1 MSYVVHV
8 FEHEPPATLDEA
20 LAVFEGLSDARTAA
34 NAKFVRLA
42 QALIRRFPSE
52 VGGQPPLQPLWLEE
66 VPDGDTG
73 GSAVYSLGL
82 YGGGIQRLLPALVS
96 EALKLGLC
104 VLDEQAGRCY
114 VPDAWALTEDGRRRL
129 GFQAPPPPPPA
140 DETTVP
146 AALTPDWVCRRLLA
160 VVGAA
165 LAPEGFVGRARGRSE
180 GVSFSRSTEAGLQH
194 LGLGVREQGAIDVT
208 LHAELEPEVP
218 YALHRACLAQ
228 FKLSCQ
234 VLAHTAL
241 QPHQTYSDR
250 GKAPDDLV
258 GYRISM
264 SSEQFDEQANALV
277 NCLRDEYLPLLK
289 ACSDLPGIV
298 RVAQEPG
305 DLPGRLL
312 VSRVLPALVHW
323 AGLADAQAHAEA
335 LAERLLAS
343 PKDNRSVATLMRRS
357 GRRMAALPELRG
369 AWRPPTVWRAL
380 PTPADEVQ
388 GDAYWALAWPRLLAL
403 AQARGFAPSE
413 PEPGSFRLERQ
424 LPDVWQWVQ
433 FTLLKRDITSVS
445 FSIHLGTPTLHARWK
460 TLLAP
465 FGEGR
470 SPRGVPFAEC
480 NLLPDRLDD
489 FDIDR
494 NDLGFG
500 TDRRDFLADRVDSA
514 ERALAQVFERIF
526 DPMQTLAGVAALLQP
541 LDPKLYRKGD
551 AKGGDF
557 ERWAC
562 WLLLAAEHRPEL
574 VADMATLAR
583 SFFDAPRGMYGTYY
597 KDEHEAIQRLADEAL
612 RLAAYP
618 GSPST

>member
-20 LAVFEGLSDARTAA
+20 LAVFERLSDAPTAA

-52 VGGQPPLQPLWLEE
+52 VGGQPPLQPLWLES
-66 VPDGDTG
+66 VPDGDTD

-82 YGGGIQRLLPALVS
+82 YGGGIQRLMPALVS

-104 VLDEQAGRCY
+104 VLDEQAARCY
-114 VPDAWALTEDGRRRL
+114 VPDAWALTADGRRRL
-129 GFQAPPPPPPA
+129 NLQAPPPPPA
-140 DETTVP
+140 DETAVP
-146 AALTPDWVCRRLLA
+146 AELTPEWVCRRLLA
-160 VVGAA
+160 VLGAA
-165 LAPEGFVGRARGRSE
+165 LAPEGFVGRVYGRSE
-180 GVSFSRSTEAGLQH
+180 CVRFSRSTEAGLQH
-194 LGLGVREQGAIDVT
+194 LGLGVREHGAIDVT
-208 LHAELEPEVP
+208 LHAELEPELP

-250 GKAPDDLV
+250 GKAPDDLF

-264 SSEQFDEQANALV
+264 SSGRFDEQASAIV
-277 NCLRDEYLPLLK
+277 RCLREEYLPLLK

-298 RVAQEPG
+298 RTAQDPAG
-305 DLPGRLL
+305 LPGRLA

-323 AGLADAQAHAEA
+323 AGLAPVQDHAEA

-343 PKDNRSVATLMRRS
+343 PKDKRSEAALMRRS
-357 GRRMAALPELRG
+357 ARRMAAVPALRG
-369 AWRPPTVWRAL
+369 AWRPPAVWRAL
-380 PTPADEVQ
+380 PNPADEVQ

-403 AQARGFAPSE
+403 AQARGFALSE
-413 PEPGSFRLERQ
+413 PEPGYFRLERQ
-424 LPDVWQWVQ
+424 LPDVRQWVQ
-433 FTLLKRDITSVS
+433 FVLLKRDITSVS

-460 TLLAP
+460 ALLAP

-470 SPRGVPFAEC
+470 SPRGVPFVEC

-494 NDLGFG
+494 SDLGFG
-500 TDRRDFLADRVDSA
+500 TDRRDFLAERVDSA
-514 ERALAQVFERIF
+514 ERALAQVFDRIF

-541 LDPKLYRKGD
+541 LDPKLYKKGD

-562 WLLLAAEHRPEL
+562 WLLLAAMHRREL
-574 VADMATLAR
+574 LADMAALAR
-583 SFFDAPRGMYGTYY
+583 SHFDAPRGMHGTYY
-597 KDEHEAIQRLADEAL
+597 KDEHEAVKRLADEAL

>member
-8 FEHEPPATLDEA
+8 FEHAPPATLGEA
-20 LAVFEGLSDARTAA
+20 LAVFERLSGVRTAA
-34 NAKFVRLA
+34 NAKFARLA
-42 QALIRRFPSE
+42 RALIQRFPSE
-52 VGGQPPLQPLWLEE
+52 VGGQAPLRPLWVES

-82 YGGGIQRLLPALVS
+82 YDGGIQRLLPALVS

-104 VLDEQAGRCY
+104 VLDEQAARCY

-129 GFQAPPPPPPA
+129 SFQAPPPPPA

-146 AALTPDWVCRRLLA
+146 AELTPDWVCRRLLA

-165 LAPEGFVGRARGRSE
+165 LAPEGFVGRVRGRSE

-194 LGLGVREQGAIDVT
+194 LWLGVREQMAIDVT
-208 LHAELEPEVP
+208 LRAELEPELP
-218 YALHRACLAQ
+218 YALRRACLQQ
-228 FKLSCQ
+228 FKVSCQ
-234 VLAHTAL
+234 VLAHPAL
-241 QPHQTYSDR
+241 PPHQSYSDR
-250 GKAPDDLV
+250 GKSLDDLD
-258 GYRISM
+258 GYYTITMESRP
-264 SSEQFDEQANALV
+264 FDAQARAIV
-277 NCLRDEYLPLLK
+277 TCLRDEYLPLLK

-298 RVAQEPG
+298 RTAQDPG

-323 AGLADAQAHAEA
+323 AGLADVQDHAEA

-343 PKDNRSVATLMRRS
+343 PKDKRSEAALMRRS
-357 GRRMAALPELRG
+357 ARRLAALPVLRG

-388 GDAYWALAWPRLLAL
+388 GAEFWTLAWPRLLTL

-424 LPDVWQWVQ
+424 LPDVRQWVQ
-433 FTLLKRDITSVS
+433 FTLLKRDIISVS

-465 FGEGR
+465 FGGGR

-494 NDLGFG
+494 HDLRFG

-514 ERALAQVFERIF
+514 ERALAQVFDRIF

-541 LDPKLYRKGD
+541 LDPKLYKKGD

-562 WLLLAAEHRPEL
+562 WLLLAAMHRPEL

-583 SFFDAPRGMYGTYY
+583 RFFDVPRGMYGTYY

-612 RLAAYP
+612 RLA
-618 GSPST
+618 GQG

>member
-8 FEHEPPATLDEA
+8 FEHAPPATLREA
-20 LAVFEGLSDARTAA
+20 LGVFERLSSRSAAA
-34 NAKFVRLA
+34 NPRFAQLA

-52 VGGQPPLQPLWLEE
+52 VGGQAPLQPMWVES

-82 YGGGIQRLLPALVS
+82 YDGGIQRLLPALVS

-104 VLDEQAGRCY
+104 VLDEQAARCY

-129 GFQAPPPPPPA
+129 GFQAPPPPPA
-140 DETTVP
+140 DDTVVP
-146 AALTPDWVCRRLLA
+146 AELTPGWVCRRLLA

-165 LAPEGFVGRARGRSE
+165 LAPDGFVGRLQGRGDSIT
-180 GVSFSRSTEAGLQH
+180 FSRSTEAGLQH
-194 LGLGVREQGAIDVT
+194 LSLSAKDRSAIEVT
-208 LHAELEPEVP
+208 LFAELEPELP

-228 FKLSCQ
+228 FKVSCQ

-250 GKAPDDLV
+250 GKALDDLF
-258 GYRISM
+258 GYTISM
-264 SSEQFDEQANALV
+264 SAKAFDEEASAIV
-277 NCLRDEYLPLLK
+277 SCLRDEYLPLLK

-298 RVAQEPG
+298 RTAQDAG
-305 DLPGRLL
+305 ALPGRLQP
-312 VSRVLPALVHW
+312 SRALLALVHW
-323 AGLADAQAHAEA
+323 AGLADVQDHAEA
-335 LAERLLAS
+335 LAARLLAR
-343 PKDNRSVATLMRRS
+343 PKGDRSVAALMRRS
-357 GRRMAALPELRG
+357 ARRLAALPELRG

-388 GDAYWALAWPRLLAL
+388 ADAFWALAWPRLLAL

-413 PEPGSFRLERQ
+413 PEPGYFRLERQ
-424 LPDVWQWVQ
+424 LPDVRQWVQ
-433 FTLLKRDITSVS
+433 FVVTKRDITSVS
-445 FSIHLGTPTLHARWK
+445 CTLHLGTPTLHARWK

-465 FGEGR
+465 FGQGR
-470 SPRGVPFAEC
+470 SPRGGPFTEC

-514 ERALAQVFERIF
+514 ERALAQVIERIF

-541 LDPKLYRKGD
+541 LDPQLYKKGD

-583 SFFDAPRGMYGTYY
+583 SYFDAPRGMWGTYY
-597 KDEHEAIQRLADEAL
+597 KDEHEAIERLADEAL
-612 RLAAYP
+612 RLA
-618 GSPST
+618 GQG